1 MDGYS
6 TKIKKGYRTVW
17 ISDLHLG
24 TSGCKSE
31 LLLDFLKQIK
41 TETIYL
47 VGDIV
52 DGWRLKKKWYWPQSH
67 NDVVQKLLRKA
78 RKGIKVIFI
87 PGNHDEAARK
97 YIGVNFGDIKIMKY
111 AIHKTIKG
119 KKLWTIHGDQFDGII
134 KHAKW
139 LAYLGD
145 KGYVALIKINT
156 LFNKFRKFFKLPYW
170 SLSQFLKHK
179 VKKAVSFVTAY
190 EQIMAKEAK
199 RRGYDGVVCGHI
211 HKAELKIID
220 GIIYANDGDWVE
232 SLTALV
238 ENYDGTLEI
247 IDWSEKV
254 KQQHNKLILTHS
266 KI

>member
-145 KGYVALIKINT
+145 KGYVAVSYTHLT
-156 LFNKFRKFFKLPYW
+156 LP
-170 SLSQFLKHK
+170 
-179 VKKAVSFVTAY
+179 T
-190 EQIMAKEAK
+190 K
-199 RRGYDGVVCGHI
+199 RIV
-211 HKAELKIID
+211 
-220 GIIYANDGDWVE
+220 
-232 SLTALV
+232 
-238 ENYDGTLEI
+238 
-247 IDWSEKV
+247 
-254 KQQHNKLILTHS
+254 
-266 KI
+266 